1 VSPRTDRVHQTAC
14 PSRHSIYI
22 IRPLHNLRRAG
33 MVGACRC
40 GSSSV
45 KCLKRPSCRS
55 RGRHCAA
62 PVFAVI
68 TPDLPTVWEHPHAG
82 VAGSTAPGTGTE
94 SAQLRQLVASLERL
108 RPSAVD
114 ALHRGRGHGG
124 QPGDQSL
131 RREVRDPRQLWAPDD
146 GHDHAAAVGARS
158 LTARECGWGRWR
170 PSPRPPRRTRP
181 AV

>member
-1 VSPRTDRVHQTAC
+1 
-14 PSRHSIYI
+14 
-22 IRPLHNLRRAG
+22 

-55 RGRHCAA
+55 RGRHYAA

-94 SAQLRQLVASLERL
+94 SAQLSQLVASLERL

-114 ALHRGRGHGG
+114 ALT
-124 QPGDQSL
+124 S
-131 RREVRDPRQLWAPDD
+131 
-146 GHDHAAAVGARS
+146 
-158 LTARECGWGRWR
+158 
-170 PSPRPPRRTRP
+170 RTRP
-181 AV
+181 RTDSRVTRAFDAKYGIHVSSGHPTTDTVMPQRLVPAL